1 MHLKSLLPL
10 FLASTSLA
18 ILPPRDASSILSTL
32 QTLSSD
38 LTTLQSNLQTFQGG
52 ITSLGQALQIQ
63 TQATQL
69 VTDTQNSASASSS
82 SSALDDSGSRS
93 VAFKIISIS
102 KQISSVLDLLVSKH
116 AAFEATL
123 PGSSALV
130 KSDLVM
136 FRNGTDDLA
145 GKLTPK
151 FVASVQKLAPLLVAD
166 IDFHF
171 VRAIGVYSSSS

>member
-1 MHLKSLLPL
+1 MHLKDFLPL

-18 ILPPRDASSILSTL
+18 ILPPRDAASIFSTLSTL
-32 QTLSSD
+32 STDLS
-38 LTTLQSNLQTFQGG
+38 TLQSNLQTFQGG

-63 TQATQL
+63 SQASQL
-69 VTDTQNSASASSS
+69 IADTSNSASAASSS
-82 SSALDDSGSRS
+82 SPLDDAGSRS
-93 VAFKIISIS
+93 VAFKIISFS
-102 KQISSVLDLLVSKH
+102 KQIYSVLDLLVGKH

-130 KSDLVM
+130 KSDLIM
-136 FRNGTDDLA
+136 LRNGTDDLA

-171 VRAIGVYSSSS
+171 VRAIGAYSSSS